1 MDHTRFDSL
10 TRGLGRPAGRRK
22 MLGALLAGGIAILA
36 TESTDAARRRKRK
49 GRGNK
54 SSADIPDQTVE
65 LPPGTLAGGIWD
77 ETIEICHY
85 NAETGGYDVTAVST
99 VLVPN
104 YLNAGDTLYIDCC
117 TDAECGPLPCLEPTS
132 CVQGA
137 CAYDVVEGAPCALTN
152 GSTGYCNSDAE
163 CVAPTYAPVT
173 TTGTDSTA
181 YVPQPEPSYDA
192 ANDAG
197 ADATYD
203 PAYDAGADTTYDPA
217 YDASADP
224 AYDPAWDA
232 GYDPAA
238 ESGY

>member
-1 MDHTRFDSL
+1 MDHTHFDEL
-10 TRGLGRPAGRRK
+10 TRGLGKPAGRRQ
-22 MLGALLAGGIAILA
+22 MLGAFLAGGLA
-36 TESTDAARRRKRK
+36 VLAAESTDAARRRKRK
-49 GRGNK
+49 SRKKNAN
-54 SSADIPDQTVE
+54 ADNSDQAVESLE

-137 CAYDVVEGAPCALTN
+137 CAYDVVEGAACALSN
-152 GSTGYCNSDAE
+152 GSTGYCNSDAA

-173 TTGTDSTA
+173 TTGTDSAA
-181 YVPQPEPSYDA
+181 YAPPVDSGYDPSYDA
-192 ANDAG
+192 G
-197 ADATYD
+197 TETSYD
-203 PAYDAGADTTYDPA
+203 Q
-217 YDASADP
+217 
-224 AYDPAWDA
+224 

-238 ESGY
+238 EPGY

>member
-1 MDHTRFDSL
+1 MDHTHFDEL
-10 TRGLGRPAGRRK
+10 TRGLGKPAGRRQ
-22 MLGALLAGGIAILA
+22 MLGAFLAGGLA
-36 TESTDAARRRKRK
+36 VLAAESTDAARRRKRK
-49 GRGNK
+49 SRGKNAN
-54 SSADIPDQTVE
+54 ADNSDQAVESLE

-137 CAYDVVEGAPCALTN
+137 CAYDVVEGAACALSN

-173 TTGTDSTA
+173 TTGTDSAA
-181 YVPQPEPSYDA
+181 YAPPVDSGYDPSSDAGTETSYDQ
-192 ANDAG
+192 
-197 ADATYD
+197 
-203 PAYDAGADTTYDPA
+203 
-217 YDASADP
+217 
-224 AYDPAWDA
+224 

-238 ESGY
+238 EPGY

>member
-1 MDHTRFDSL
+1 MDHSRFDDL
-10 TRGLGRPAGRRK
+10 TRGLGKPTGRRH
-22 MLGALLAGGIAILA
+22 MLGALLAGGLA
-36 TESTDAARRRKRK
+36 VFAAESTHAARRRKRK
-49 GRGNK
+49 SRGKNAP
-54 SSADIPDQTVE
+54 SDNSDQTVQ

-104 YLNAGDTLYIDCC
+104 YLNAGDTLFIDCC
-117 TDAECGPLPCLEPTS
+117 TDAECGPLPCLAPTS

-137 CAYDVVEGAPCALTN
+137 CAYDVVEGEACALSN

-173 TTGTDSTA
+173 TTGTDSA
-181 YVPQPEPSYDA
+181 ADAPPADSGYDPSYDA
-192 ANDAG
+192 GVD
-197 ADATYD
+197 TSYD
-203 PAYDAGADTTYDPA
+203 QGYD
-217 YDASADP
+217 S
-224 AYDPAWDA
+224 

-238 ESGY
+238 EPGS

>member
-1 MDHTRFDSL
+1 MDHTHFDEL
-10 TRGLGRPAGRRK
+10 TRGLGKPAGRRQ
-22 MLGALLAGGIAILA
+22 MLGAFLAGGLA
-36 TESTDAARRRKRK
+36 VLAAESTDAARRRKRK
-49 GRGNK
+49 SRKKNAN
-54 SSADIPDQTVE
+54 ADNSDQAVESLE

-137 CAYDVVEGAPCALTN
+137 CAYDVVEGAACALSN

-173 TTGTDSTA
+173 TTGTDSAA
-181 YVPQPEPSYDA
+181 YAPPVDSGYDPSYDA
-192 ANDAG
+192 G
-197 ADATYD
+197 TETSYD
-203 PAYDAGADTTYDPA
+203 Q
-217 YDASADP
+217 
-224 AYDPAWDA
+224 

-238 ESGY
+238 EPGY

>member
-1 MDHTRFDSL
+1 MDHTRFDAL
-10 TRGLGRPAGRRK
+10 TRGLGQPAGRRH
-22 MLGALLAGGIAILA
+22 MLGVLLGGVVAVVA
-36 TESTDAARRRKRK
+36 AETTDAAKRRKRK
-49 GRGNK
+49 RRGRNTN
-54 SSADIPDQTVE
+54 ADDSDQAVE

-85 NAETGGYDVTAVST
+85 NAETGRYDVTAVST

-137 CAYDVVEGAPCALTN
+137 CAYDVVEGAPCALN
-152 GSTGYCNSDAE
+152 DGSTGYCNSDAV
-163 CVAPTYAPVT
+163 CVVPTYAPVT
-173 TTGTDSTA
+173 STGSESAAYAPPADSG
-181 YVPQPEPSYDA
+181 YDPSYD
-192 ANDAG
+192 G
-197 ADATYD
+197 SV
-203 PAYDAGADTTYDPA
+203 DTAHDQGF
-217 YDASADP
+217 
-224 AYDPAWDA
+224 DA

>member
-1 MDHTRFDSL
+1 MDHTRFDEL
-10 TRGLGRPAGRRK
+10 ARGLGRPAGRRQL
-22 MLGALLAGGIAILA
+22 LGALLAGGLAILA
-36 TESTDAARRRKRK
+36 KDTADAARRRKRK
-49 GRGNK
+49 SRDN
-54 SSADIPDQTVE
+54 SVSADNSDQTVQ

-104 YLNAGDTLYIDCC
+104 YLNAGDTLFIDCC

-137 CAYDVVEGAPCALTN
+137 CAYDVVEGAPCALSN

-173 TTGTDSTA
+173 TTGTDS
-181 YVPQPEPSYDA
+181 
-192 ANDAG
+192 
-197 ADATYD
+197 ATYTPPAESGYD
-203 PAYDAGADTTYDPA
+203 PALDAGYDTSYDPG
-217 YDASADP
+217 YDV
-224 AYDPAWDA
+224 

>member
-1 MDHTRFDSL
+1 MDHTRFDDL
-10 TRGLGRPAGRRK
+10 IRGFGKRADRRHL
-22 MLGALLAGGIAILA
+22 LGAFLAGGAALVA
-36 TESTDAARRRKRK
+36 TGSTDAARRRKRK
-49 GRGNK
+49 ARDN
-54 SSADIPDQTVE
+54 SVLADSADQTLE

-137 CAYDVVEGAPCALTN
+137 CAYDVVEGAACALST
-152 GSTGYCNSDAE
+152 GATGYCNSDAE

-173 TTGTDSTA
+173 TTGTDSST
-181 YVPQPEPSYDA
+181 YTPPP
-192 ANDAG
+192 
-197 ADATYD
+197 ADSGYD
-203 PAYDAGADTTYDPA
+203 PAYDTTYDQG
-217 YDASADP
+217 YDAGS
-224 AYDPAWDA
+224 
-232 GYDPAA
+232 DPAA
-238 ESGY
+238 EPGY